1 MKKCVRDLLESANNA
16 VMTHDVA
23 RAMEL
28 MGDESIVFVDVRD
41 RNEVDAHGMIPGAVH
56 APRGMLEFHI
66 DPASPLHIEVFSSGR
81 RLVFYCGSGGRS
93 VLAAQTA
100 LDMGCEDVAHVGG
113 GFGAWRDAG
122 GTVEK

>member
-1 MKKCVRDLLESANNA
+1 MKKTVKVFLESANSA
-16 VMTHDVA
+16 VVTHDVA

-28 MGDESIVFVDVRD
+28 MGDDSVVFVDVRD

-66 DPASPLHIEVFSSGR
+66 APASPMHIEVFSGPR
-81 RLVFYCGSGGRS
+81 RLVFYCAGGGRS

-122 GTVEK
+122 GPVEK